1 MFEIR
6 WHGRGGQ
13 GVVTAAKIF
22 ALTAS
27 AQNGYFQAFPEFGP
41 ERRGAPL
48 QAFTRVDDK
57 PIRIYN
63 QVYFPDMVVVLDSK
77 LIGRQPLTVGL
88 KDGGYFIA
96 NFHGTSDELKEAA
109 GVENATVLALDA
121 SDIAYRIIGR
131 PIPNT
136 PMLGA
141 AAILSKF
148 IQLEV
153 LVGQL
158 EEFFKDKL
166 DPADIETNIIAVR
179 EGAEQANGR

>member
-22 ALTAS
+22 ALTAG
-27 AQNGYFQAFPEFGP
+27 AQNDYFQAFPEFGP

-48 QAFTRVDDK
+48 QAFTRIDSK
-57 PIRIYN
+57 PILTYN

-77 LIGRQPLTVGL
+77 LISRQPLSEGL
-88 KDGGYFIA
+88 KKGGYFIA
-96 NFHGTSDELKEAA
+96 NFHGSSEELKEAA
-109 GVENATVLALDA
+109 GVKDAKVIALDA
-121 SDIAYRIIGR
+121 SDIAYRIIGK

-141 AAILSKF
+141 AAGVSNM
-148 IQLEV
+148 
-153 LVGQL
+153 VGLDTLAGQI
-158 EEFFKDKL
+158 EAFFRDKL
-166 DPADIETNIIAVR
+166 EKKDIETNITAAR
-179 EGAEQANGR
+179 EGALEAS